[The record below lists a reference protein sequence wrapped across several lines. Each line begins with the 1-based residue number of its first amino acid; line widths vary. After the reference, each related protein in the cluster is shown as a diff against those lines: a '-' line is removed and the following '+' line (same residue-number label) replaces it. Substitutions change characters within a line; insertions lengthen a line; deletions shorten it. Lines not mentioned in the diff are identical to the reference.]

1 MSNRID
7 EAIAKITKECTNKD
21 HLIPFEE
28 YLTSICTTDK
38 IAEKILQEGKTLQGC
53 FDAMK
58 AVARKRAV
66 GGAAYIP
73 PEEGFGIIRDYYG
86 IDLTEKPQASII
98 DITDLL

>member
-7 EAIAKITKECTNKD
+7 EAIAKITEECVGKD
-21 HLIPFEE
+21 YLIPFEE

-38 IAEKILQEGKTLQGC
+38 IAEKILTEGKTLQGS

-58 AVARKRAV
+58 KIAMKRAV
-66 GGAAYIP
+66 KNAAYIP

-86 IDLTEKPQASII
+86 IDLTERPQAGII